1 MRCRDEGRLVS
12 SARVW
17 VDPLR
22 RVVAWREGVSDMRG
36 GEGCVRL
43 LPAMGAREIKAV
55 DGVRPWPGC

>member
-1 MRCRDEGRLVS
+1 VS
-12 SARVW
+12 SAQVW

-22 RVVAWREGVSDMRG
+22 RVVAWSEDVSDMRG